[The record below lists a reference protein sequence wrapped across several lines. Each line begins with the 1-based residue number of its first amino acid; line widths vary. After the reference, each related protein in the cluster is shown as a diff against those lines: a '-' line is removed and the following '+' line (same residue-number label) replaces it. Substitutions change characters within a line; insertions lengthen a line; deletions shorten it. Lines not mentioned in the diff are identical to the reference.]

1 MRWVKLTL
9 PPRLRRRW
17 LLMTMRWSIS
27 SLTGSE
33 RTLVAVGMDSD
44 ASMFLAVRAEEP
56 RSVVRVGCSVPTS
69 GRSEGFGGSAG
80 TPPRAPGVLGRLS
93 FGWVVVSTVGWR
105 RAAGAAGAA
114 LCAGAE
120 AFAGALAG
128 APVDAPF
135 VCPEP
140 LAEPFEDP
148 APFEAAE
155 PFEGGRGW
163 SGVIWV
169 VVRGRSDE
177 G

>member
-1 MRWVKLTL
+1 MRCVKLTL

-44 ASMFLAVRAEEP
+44 ASMFLAVRADAP

-69 GRSEGFGGSAG
+69 GRSDGFGGSPGA
-80 TPPRAPGVLGRLS
+80 PPRAPGGVGRLS

-105 RAAGAAGAA
+105 RAAGAA
-114 LCAGAE
+114 LCAGAG
-120 AFAGALAG
+120 AFVGALAG
-128 APVDAPF
+128 VEVEAPF
-135 VCPEP
+135 VRPEP
-140 LAEPFEDP
+140 FAEPERL
-148 APFEAAE
+148 EAAE

-163 SGVIWV
+163 SGVSWL
-169 VVRGRSDE
+169 VVRGRSEE
-177 G
+177 GS